1 MSFQL
6 SAIGDGN
13 EQATSEAAPGVL
25 VILGA
30 SGDLTKRLLM
40 PALYN
45 LACDGL
51 LPEDCAVVGMA
62 RDDMTTETF
71 RSRQREE
78 IARYSTRQTFDAD
91 RWGWLESR
99 LHYMVGAFDDAA
111 AYGRLRELVEEV
123 GGGTAAAGNTL
134 LYLAIS
140 PDFFTVVTTPTW
152 FATRRPGSWRR
163 CGCFVPVML
172 PATVSAASMV
182 QASRRTA
189 PHRLATARSPT
200 SIRSRTRRRSPA
212 GWSRVARVPEPRGA
226 HAE

>member
-40 PALYN
+40 PA
-45 LACDGL
+45 
-51 LPEDCAVVGMA
+51 
-62 RDDMTTETF
+62 
-71 RSRQREE
+71 
-78 IARYSTRQTFDAD
+78 
-91 RWGWLESR
+91 
-99 LHYMVGAFDDAA
+99 

-134 LYLAIS
+134 LCLAIS

-182 QASRRTA
+182 QASTRTA

-200 SIRSRTRRRSPA
+200 SIRSRTRRRSPPSSCTSTTSGGPVCRSTCGA
-212 GWSRVARVPEPRGA
+212 ASRSRSGALRSSCSSKARANRMC
-226 HAE
+226 